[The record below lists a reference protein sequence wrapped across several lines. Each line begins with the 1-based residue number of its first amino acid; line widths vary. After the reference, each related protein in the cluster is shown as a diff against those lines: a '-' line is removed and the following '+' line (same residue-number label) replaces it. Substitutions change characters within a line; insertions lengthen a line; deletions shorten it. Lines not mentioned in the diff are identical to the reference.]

1 MRGGAVRT
9 TVRTA
14 PPVFLWSHCRNPPGV
29 PPHWKGETVRT
40 RGPGRETL
48 TMRSDD
54 DDALHAFVESRRTA
68 LFRSAYLL
76 CGDRHEA
83 EDLVQATLVKV
94 VLGGRRHGRLDN
106 IEAYA
111 RKTLVNTFIAARRRF
126 WRREQSYG
134 ELPER
139 AVHAPDTDT
148 GLAVRAALARLTPRQ
163 RAVLVLRYWEDL
175 SVEATAELLGMRENT
190 VKSHAARG
198 LAALR
203 AEMAEELV

>member
-1 MRGGAVRT
+1 MRI
-9 TVRTA
+9 
-14 PPVFLWSHCRNPPGV
+14 
-29 PPHWKGETVRT
+29 
-40 RGPGRETL
+40 
-48 TMRSDD
+48 DD
-54 DDALHAFVESRRTA
+54 DAALHAFVEGRRTA

-83 EDLVQATLVKV
+83 EDLVQSTLVKV
-94 VLGGRRHGRLDN
+94 VLGGRRYGRLDN

-126 WRREQSYG
+126 WRREQAYG
-134 ELPER
+134 VLPDR
-139 AVHAPDTDT
+139 AGDPPDTDT
-148 GLAVRAALARLTPRQ
+148 GLAVRAALARLTAEQ

-190 VKSHAARG
+190 VKSHTARG

>member
-1 MRGGAVRT
+1 
-9 TVRTA
+9 
-14 PPVFLWSHCRNPPGV
+14 
-29 PPHWKGETVRT
+29 
-40 RGPGRETL
+40 
-48 TMRSDD
+48 MRSDD
-54 DDALHAFVESRRTA
+54 HAALHAFVESRRTA
-68 LFRSAYLL
+68 LFRSAFLL

-83 EDLVQATLVKV
+83 EDLVQTTLVKV

-126 WRREQSYG
+126 WRREQAYG

-139 AVHAPDTDT
+139 AVEEADTDT

-175 SVEATAELLGMRENT
+175 SVEATAETLGMRENT
-190 VKSHAARG
+190 VKSHTARG

-203 AEMAEELV
+203 AEMAEVLV

>member
-1 MRGGAVRT
+1 MRI
-9 TVRTA
+9 
-14 PPVFLWSHCRNPPGV
+14 
-29 PPHWKGETVRT
+29 
-40 RGPGRETL
+40 
-48 TMRSDD
+48 DD
-54 DDALHAFVESRRTA
+54 DAALHAFVESRRTA

-83 EDLVQATLVKV
+83 EDLVQSTLVKV

-126 WRREQSYG
+126 WRREQAYG
-134 ELPER
+134 ELPDR
-139 AVHAPDTDT
+139 AVTAPDTDT
-148 GLAVRAALARLTPRQ
+148 GLAVRAALARLTARQ

-175 SVEATAELLGMRENT
+175 SVQATAELLGMREST
-190 VKSHAARG
+190 VKSHTARG

>member
-1 MRGGAVRT
+1 MRI
-9 TVRTA
+9 
-14 PPVFLWSHCRNPPGV
+14 
-29 PPHWKGETVRT
+29 
-40 RGPGRETL
+40 
-48 TMRSDD
+48 DD
-54 DDALHAFVESRRTA
+54 DAALHAFVEGRRTA

-83 EDLVQATLVKV
+83 DDLVQATLVKV
-94 VLGGRRHGRLDN
+94 VLGGRRYGRLDN

-111 RKTLVNTFIAARRRF
+111 RKTLINTFIASRRRF

-134 ELPER
+134 ELPDR
-139 AVHAPDTDT
+139 AGRAPDTDT
-148 GLAVRAALARLTPRQ
+148 GLAVRAALARLTDKQ

-175 SVEATAELLGMRENT
+175 SVEATAGLLGMRENT
-190 VKSHAARG
+190 VKSHTARG

>member
-1 MRGGAVRT
+1 
-9 TVRTA
+9 
-14 PPVFLWSHCRNPPGV
+14 
-29 PPHWKGETVRT
+29 
-40 RGPGRETL
+40 
-48 TMRSDD
+48 MRSDD
-54 DDALHAFVESRRTA
+54 HAALHAFVESRRTA
-68 LFRSAYLL
+68 LFRSAFLL

-83 EDLVQATLVKV
+83 EDLVQTTLVKV

-126 WRREQSYG
+126 WRREQAYG
-134 ELPER
+134 ELPDR
-139 AVHAPDTDT
+139 AAQAPDTDT

-175 SVEATAELLGMRENT
+175 SVEATAEMLGMRENT

-203 AEMAEELV
+203 AEMAEALV

>member
-1 MRGGAVRT
+1 MRI
-9 TVRTA
+9 
-14 PPVFLWSHCRNPPGV
+14 
-29 PPHWKGETVRT
+29 
-40 RGPGRETL
+40 
-48 TMRSDD
+48 DD
-54 DDALHAFVESRRTA
+54 EAALHAFVEGRRTA

-83 EDLVQATLVKV
+83 EDLVQSTLVKV

-126 WRREQSYG
+126 WRREQAYG
-134 ELPER
+134 ELPDR
-139 AVHAPDTDT
+139 AGQSPDTDT
-148 GLAVRAALARLTPRQ
+148 GLAVRAALARLSAKQ

-175 SVEATAELLGMRENT
+175 SVEATADMLGMRENT

-203 AEMAEELV
+203 AEMVEEYA

>member
-1 MRGGAVRT
+1 M
-9 TVRTA
+9 RTA
-14 PPVFLWSHCRNPPGV
+14 
-29 PPHWKGETVRT
+29 
-40 RGPGRETL
+40 
-48 TMRSDD
+48 DD
-54 DDALHAFVESRRTA
+54 AALHAFVEGRRTA
-68 LFRSAYLL
+68 LFRSAFLL

-83 EDLVQATLVKV
+83 EDLVQSTLVKV

-126 WRREQSYG
+126 WRREQAYG
-134 ELPER
+134 ELPDR
-139 AVHAPDTDT
+139 AVDSPDTDT
-148 GLAVRAALARLTPRQ
+148 GLAVRAALARLTAKQ

-175 SVEATAELLGMRENT
+175 SVEATAEMLGMRENT
-190 VKSHAARG
+190 VKSHTARG

>member
-1 MRGGAVRT
+1 M
-9 TVRTA
+9 
-14 PPVFLWSHCRNPPGV
+14 
-29 PPHWKGETVRT
+29 T
-40 RGPGRETL
+40 RIE
-48 TMRSDD
+48 
-54 DDALHAFVESRRTA
+54 DDAALYAFVENRRTS

-83 EDLVQATLVKV
+83 EDLVQSALVKV

-111 RKTLVNTFIAARRRF
+111 RKTLVNTFIASRRRF
-126 WRREQSYG
+126 WRREQAYG

-139 AVHAPDTDT
+139 AGAPADTDT
-148 GLAVRAALARLTPRQ
+148 GLVVRAALARLTARQ

-175 SVEATAELLGMRENT
+175 SVEATARTLGMRENT

-203 AEMAEELV
+203 AEMADKAEEFV